1 MLKITDADNFRRTGA
16 GLCLL
21 AWPIFKLASDLARP
35 GEPGNLTREFAS
47 VAAHPGGWTAGA
59 LLEMVAW
66 ILLIP
71 GAIGIM
77 HLLRGRGA
85 TLGNIGGV
93 FTVLGMMGFVGG
105 TVVTLFE
112 VAMAQQPDRS
122 AMITLYK
129 AAMNSPILIFVLFIF
144 TGLLGILLL
153 VIGLYRARLAP
164 IWMIA
169 LPLVAIALDFVGE
182 GKVYGITEDAIL
194 GFALIYIGRLI
205 FNLSD
210 AEWRHSSEREI
221 EPLGQAVPVR

>member
-1 MLKITDADNFRRTGA
+1 MLKITDADNFRRTGV

-21 AWPIFKLASDLARP
+21 AWPIFKLASDLVRP
-35 GEPGNLTREFAS
+35 SEPGNLTQEFVN
-47 VAAHPGGWTAGA
+47 VAAQPGSWTAGA
-59 LLEMVAW
+59 LLEMIAW

-77 HLLRGRGA
+77 RLLRGRGA

-93 FTVLGMMGFVGG
+93 FTVLGIMGFVGG

-112 VAMAQQPDRS
+112 VAMAQQPDRA

-129 AAMNSPILIFVLFIF
+129 AAMNSPILIFVLFVFI
-144 TGLLGILLL
+144 GLLGLLLL

-169 LPLVAIALDFVGE
+169 LPVVAIALDFVGE
-182 GKVYGITEDAIL
+182 GKVYGITQDAIL
-194 GFALIYIGRLI
+194 GFALVYVGRLI
-205 FNLSD
+205 FKLSD
-210 AEWRHSSEREI
+210 AEWKRPSERET